1 MKDSIFYKQAE
12 LVLRILPD
20 VLVEEIFALKGG
32 TAINFFFRDLPRLS
46 VDIDLTYLPLTD
58 RSTALQDIHDAL
70 RRITDRI
77 KRRLPGVKITPRVS
91 KETSLYIGLI
101 VMSYDAT
108 VKIEPNTIMR
118 GAAYPV
124 QLRPLAR
131 RAEELFEFHIEA
143 RTLSLADLYGGKI
156 CATLDRQHP
165 RDLYDIHLLF
175 RAEGITDEVRK
186 AFIVYLVCQPR
197 PILEVLDPSMTDIRD
212 AFDKEFQGMVLE
224 PVTCEL
230 LEEARRRLF
239 KEIET
244 GLTAEEKS
252 FIVSVKQGKPR
263 GELIGLADIERLPAL
278 RWKLMNIDKMTPR
291 KHKEALKRLKEFL
304 GL

>member
-1 MKDSIFYKQAE
+1 M
-12 LVLRILPD
+12 RILPD

-118 GAAYPV
+118 GAVYPV

-156 CATLDRQHP
+156 CAALDRQHP

-197 PILEVLDPSMTDIRD
+197 PILEVLGPSMTDIRD